1 MIRML
6 LKTSLPHCPTASLP
20 HCLAALSPYRLL
32 LSMAALGLLVSC
44 GQPAQKP
51 RLHTFTGPTMG
62 TSYTVKVVA
71 DSLDKE
77 HRAVLQ
83 KLIQGRLAEV
93 NAKMSHYLGDS
104 ELTLLNQW
112 QSDEPYSISQETFE
126 VLDHALRV
134 SRLTGGAF
142 DITIGPLV
150 DAWGFGPP
158 GRSADPPAQP
168 AIDRLLAMTGWEFL
182 ELLPDGPAVRK
193 LVPQLGLDL
202 SAIAKGFGVDQVA
215 EGLESEDVQ
224 HFMVEV
230 GGEVRASGSNPNGN
244 PWRIAIEIPD
254 PSKRGVQLVIPLTNL
269 SLATSGDYRNYYE
282 EGGKRISHTIDPRSG
297 WPISHAVASVS
308 VVHKECVQA
317 DAFATALL
325 VLGPEG
331 FELAEELGLA
341 AFFLARQPDGT
352 FAERRTTAFTSLVK
366 D

>member
-1 MIRML
+1 MIRKH
-6 LKTSLPHCPTASLP
+6 LKISKACAPSASLP
-20 HCLAALSPYRLL
+20 YCRSLSLLLLAATGFLL
-32 LSMAALGLLVSC
+32 SC
-44 GQPAQKP
+44 GQQAQKP
-51 RLHTFTGPTMG
+51 RLHTFSGPTMG
-62 TSYTVKVVA
+62 TDYTVKVVA
-71 DSLDKE
+71 DSLDDE
-77 HRAVLQ
+77 RRAVLQ
-83 KLIQGRLAEV
+83 KLIQRKLAEV
-93 NAKMSHYLGDS
+93 NSKMSHYLGDS
-104 ELTLLNQW
+104 ELTLLNRW
-112 QSDEPYSISQETFE
+112 QSDQPYSISQETFE

-134 SRLTGGAF
+134 SRLTHGAF

-158 GRSADPPAQP
+158 GRPADPPDQQV
-168 AIDRLLAMTGWEFL
+168 IDGLLATTGWDYL

-193 LVPQLGLDL
+193 LVPQLSLDL

-215 EGLESEDVQ
+215 EALESEDIQ

-230 GGEVRASGSNPNGN
+230 GGEVRTSGSNPNGN

-254 PSKRGVQLVIPLTNL
+254 PSQRRAQRVIPLRNL

-282 EGGKRISHTIDPRSG
+282 EEGQRISHTIDPRTG

-331 FELAEELGLA
+331 YELAEELGLA
-341 AFFLARQPDGT
+341 AYFLARSPDGG
-352 FAERRTTAFTSLVK
+352 FAERQTTAFSVLVE